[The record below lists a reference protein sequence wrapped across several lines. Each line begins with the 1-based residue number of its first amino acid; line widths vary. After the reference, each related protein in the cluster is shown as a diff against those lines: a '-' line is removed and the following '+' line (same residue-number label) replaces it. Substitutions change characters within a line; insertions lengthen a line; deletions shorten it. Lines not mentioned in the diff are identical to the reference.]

1 MKNPIIRLFFT
12 FLLSAGL
19 SSAAFAHPN
28 MTEYSIT
35 HIGLHIVAS
44 VGIYIVIM
52 LAGIG
57 VRVFYFQQYD
67 ANYYP
72 IWYIGT

>member
-1 MKNPIIRLFFT
+1 MKNLIIRLFFT

-28 MTEYSIT
+28 MVEYSIT

-44 VGIYIVIM
+44 VGIYIVMM
-52 LAGIG
+52 LAGLYFLKRLPKAKK
-57 VRVFYFQQYD
+57 VRIRIK
-67 ANYYP
+67 NNKK
-72 IWYIGT
+72 